1 MKKITVEID
10 YVIPIED
17 TALIILAPTGVSYTA
32 QCDGIACSHPEAEG
46 FVLNV
51 RKFASD
57 FDTCQ
62 YGCSYLSRQDGGE
75 MRRKLAEDFD
85 KYAKEETADW
95 RYKIRFDWSRIDETM
110 EGWIPV
116 LLTGKLHPFLDF
128 EFKDAPGF
136 IHNGNCD

>member
-1 MKKITVEID
+1 MKRIKIEID
-10 YVIPIED
+10 YVVPVDD
-17 TALIILAPTGVSYTA
+17 TALIVLAPTGISYTA
-32 QCDGIACSHPEAEG
+32 QCDGLACSHPEAEG

-51 RKFASD
+51 AAFAAD

-62 YGCSYLSRQDGGE
+62 YGCADLSMPDSEE
-75 MRRKLAEDFD
+75 MRQKLAEDFD
-85 KYAKEETADW
+85 KYAKEKTAYW

-116 LLTGKLHPFLDF
+116 VLNGKLEDDL
-128 EFKDAPGF
+128 EFQDAPGF